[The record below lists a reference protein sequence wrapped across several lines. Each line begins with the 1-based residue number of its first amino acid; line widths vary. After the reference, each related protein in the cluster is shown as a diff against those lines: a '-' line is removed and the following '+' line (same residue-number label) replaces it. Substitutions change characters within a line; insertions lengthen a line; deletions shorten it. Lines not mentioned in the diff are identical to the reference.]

1 MGEYPSSRGI
11 EKGRRTLTGIM
22 EEWNDGLMGLEKLE
36 PLRMVVLHLSTQY
49 SIIPVF
55 HHST

>member
-1 MGEYPSSRGI
+1 
-11 EKGRRTLTGIM
+11 M
-22 EEWNDGLMGLEKLE
+22 EEWNDGLMGLGKLE

-55 HHST
+55 QHST